1 MAKTAKFTVY
11 EKLSKKQRR
20 EIDNAK
26 RGSWGLVKPITIN
39 PPPSSTNAPKQNRMC
54 RHIHQL
60 VHPVLLYN
68 LNSLSDHQ
76 QSYK

>member
-26 RGSWGLVKPITIN
+26 RGSF
-39 PPPSSTNAPKQNRMC
+39 
-54 RHIHQL
+54 
-60 VHPVLLYN
+60 
-68 LNSLSDHQ
+68 
-76 QSYK
+76 